1 MAKDSL
7 KRLKEAEVSSNWG
20 LIGEEPCKLF
30 TMQANG
36 RTLGKGEGIIN
47 YKIDDVIEF
56 LCNDANASSY
66 V

>member
-1 MAKDSL
+1 M
-7 KRLKEAEVSSNWG
+7 SSNWG